1 VEAAKSTSRWERI
14 LPLALALLAVLI
26 RLAPLLRSDLSFA
39 FRPDDSFE
47 YLQLADGL
55 RHGCGFARLIN
66 GACGPREILRTPGYP
81 LFLAIMPSVRWAL
94 AAQAILAGLLCL
106 GVASCIARHWN
117 FAAAITAELLIALDL
132 PSLVMSNE
140 IMSESLFQLTLL
152 FAVVPP
158 LLAFF
163 RPDKAVVAAV
173 VASIAGGCAILIRPI
188 AIFLPVFLPIPFL
201 LIPSLG
207 WRRRMAASAIAC
219 GISALVL
226 LGWSARNYEVAR
238 YPGLS
243 TVSAIN
249 LYYYRA
255 ADVVARERG
264 WRLEAARGLFGAELG
279 IPYAHI
285 YEAGVQSAELAS
297 RMNRLAMRTLVAN
310 PLQTI
315 AITLQSWLYLAA
327 APLRSQVAVL
337 VGTAGASQGD
347 GLNAGA
353 PSLGRLK
360 GVLRLVLQSRILT
373 ALVLFEILLTALLWI
388 GIARAVAECVA
399 ARAEYRIWMLYLAA
413 AGAILLVLA
422 AGGEADVRF
431 RAPVIPLLAI
441 VAALGYFPRP
451 GGAKSAALSE
461 LEPPLDEK
469 NLDDPILSGG
479 RNEH

>member
-1 VEAAKSTSRWERI
+1 
-14 LPLALALLAVLI
+14 
-26 RLAPLLRSDLSFA
+26 
-39 FRPDDSFE
+39 
-47 YLQLADGL
+47 
-55 RHGCGFARLIN
+55 
-66 GACGPREILRTPGYP
+66 
-81 LFLAIMPSVRWAL
+81 
-94 AAQAILAGLLCL
+94 
-106 GVASCIARHWN
+106 
-117 FAAAITAELLIALDL
+117 
-132 PSLVMSNE
+132 
-140 IMSESLFQLTLL
+140 
-152 FAVVPP
+152 
-158 LLAFF
+158 
-163 RPDKAVVAAV
+163 
-173 VASIAGGCAILIRPI
+173 
-188 AIFLPVFLPIPFL
+188 
-201 LIPSLG
+201 
-207 WRRRMAASAIAC
+207 MAASAIAC

-264 WRLEAARGLFGAELG
+264 WRLEAARGVFGAELG

-285 YEAGVQSAELAS
+285 YEASVQSAELTS
-297 RMNRLAMRTLVAN
+297 RMNHLAMRTLVAN

-399 ARAEYRIWMLYLAA
+399 ARAEYRIWMLYPAA

-451 GGAKSAALSE
+451 GESKSAALPE
-461 LEPPLDEK
+461 LELPLDEG
-469 NLDDPILSGG
+469 NLDAPILSGG